1 MRTAIITDTNSGISQ
16 EQAEK
21 YDIKLLP
28 MPFSIG
34 GEDYLEGVDLTVEEF
49 LEKQAKGMDIS
60 TSQPSPLSVMQ
71 LWDELLE
78 NYDNILHIPMSSA
91 LSNSWHLPVKRITK
105 VRYMWWTIS
114 GSRLPRSM
122 PV

>member
-34 GEDYLEGVDLTVEEF
+34 GEDRTEERRGGK
-49 LEKQAKGMDIS
+49 EC
-60 TSQPSPLSVMQ
+60 
-71 LWDELLE
+71 
-78 NYDNILHIPMSSA
+78 
-91 LSNSWHLPVKRITK
+91 RI
-105 VRYMWWTIS
+105 RWW
-114 GSRLPRSM
+114 PYH
-122 PV
+122 